1 MPPVVAWEDGTPF
14 DPNKPRRPEMP
25 TMNQWDQAVMDAV
38 RYGAAGV
45 AHRPPAWR
53 TELRAERAGGTDD
66 AARGTAVVDT
76 EPRNLTMDTLRRAR
90 EMFNAD
96 YEHQEMRAMADAARY
111 MGIDFARVFL
121 DEEIPHAATITATEA
136 LARADR
142 LRAEE
147 LHLRDQERMRR
158 EMQRRRDLA
167 YAEEYGNGYDTRDAF
182 KKRSLMNLYR
192 GRR

>member
-25 TMNQWDQAVMDAV
+25 PMNQWDQAVMDAV
-38 RYGAAGV
+38 RYGVAGV

-53 TELRAERAGGTDD
+53 TELRAARAGGTDD

-167 YAEEYGNGYDTRDAF
+167 YAEEYGNGYDPRIAF
-182 KKRSLMNLYR
+182 KAIKPRLT
-192 GRR
+192 RR